1 MCCVGWCYHGN
12 GGIHFADTVTQAS
25 DVAVGT
31 ETMERT
37 DPSVAGVRK
46 QGDGMVAD
54 GMKQTKEEGFECS
67 LSPHRFVGALMV
79 QEGTVDVVREA
90 AVP

>member
-1 MCCVGWCYHGN
+1 
-12 GGIHFADTVTQAS
+12 VTQSS
-25 DVAVGT
+25 DVDVGT
-31 ETMERT
+31 ETMERM

-67 LSPHRFVGALMV
+67 LFPLRFVGALMV
-79 QEGTVDVVREA
+79 QEGTVDAVREA